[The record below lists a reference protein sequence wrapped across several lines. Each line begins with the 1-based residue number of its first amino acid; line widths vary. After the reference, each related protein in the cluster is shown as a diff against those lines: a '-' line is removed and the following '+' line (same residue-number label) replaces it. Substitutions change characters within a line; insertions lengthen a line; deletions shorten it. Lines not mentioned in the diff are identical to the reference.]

1 MNNVCA
7 ACGGEMSSART
18 TLGMVTCSGPCNAR
32 RRRETGLIDI
42 GQGVGRAEADGFID
56 ESWRGPRERP
66 FIPIMT
72 LAEEVPTGR
81 THEWR
86 RGFTAGVVI
95 GLVCGLVLPLV
106 ALVGGDA
113 RADVAGPG
121 GGPQTY
127 TECLTVLRDVDT
139 EATTITHALMDAQRA
154 RDTAM
159 AERDDLVDD
168 VDRLTRRTHRQ
179 AATIARLRDRLAR

>member
-7 ACGGEMSSART
+7 ECGGEVSSART

-32 RRRETGLIDI
+32 RRRETGLVD
-42 GQGVGRAEADGFID
+42 GADQWTEYEAKALDAFREGNNTAYVIQD
-56 ESWRGPRERP
+56 ECWPLVRD
-66 FIPIMT
+66 
-72 LAEEVPTGR
+72 TGR

-95 GLVCGLVLPLV
+95 GLICGLVLPLV

-154 RDTAM
+154 RDTAR